1 MEKVWR
7 KNYYIKSM
15 WRIWGNKYK
24 KNKKTFLEKNLKFT
38 KENGG
43 KDTLSPYLSLHFRT
57 FLKKY

>member
-1 MEKVWR
+1 
-7 KNYYIKSM
+7 M